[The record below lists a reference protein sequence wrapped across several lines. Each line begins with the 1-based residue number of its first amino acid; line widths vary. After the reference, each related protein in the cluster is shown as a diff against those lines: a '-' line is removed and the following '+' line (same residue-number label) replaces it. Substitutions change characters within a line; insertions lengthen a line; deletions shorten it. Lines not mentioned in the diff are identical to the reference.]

1 VHRRRHGRRRP
12 VRGRAVGSALRY
24 PFLRDLENGDV
35 DLEIT
40 AQGLC
45 FVNDAGRSA
54 TIDWPQIRQVRLY
67 CDQVVTKTPLF
78 SHLNIPTFG
87 YFCELTL
94 RNRNRIVIVS
104 GSLDEQRQ
112 WLDRDATYREFVL
125 LLHDRLRAARS
136 RTRFRSGRTCFGFL
150 SHLFGSSWPRGAE
163 VSVPGFSLLV
173 PTDWP
178 ILARHFPRRYRPD
191 RLPQRLLPPA

>member
-1 VHRRRHGRRRP
+1 M
-12 VRGRAVGSALRY
+12 RY
-24 PFLRDLENGDV
+24 PFLHDDEGGDV

-67 CDQVVTKTPLF
+67 WDQVATKAPPF

-94 RNRNRIVIVS
+94 RNKKRIVIAS
-104 GSLDEQRQ
+104 GVLDEQRQ
-112 WLDRDATYREFVL
+112 WLDRNADYRDFVL
-125 LLHDRLRAARS
+125 LLHDHLRANRS
-136 RTRFRSGRTCFGFL
+136 RARFRRGLTWPGFL
-150 SHLFGSSWPRGAE
+150 NYAFATSWPRGAE
-163 VSVPGFSLLV
+163 VSVPGLSLLI

-178 ILARHFPRRYRPD
+178 ILARHFPRRYRPH
-191 RLPQRLLPPA
+191 RLPQPLLPPS